1 MGNQISKKPSTKA
14 NRNSTFLDA
23 KPTTPTTATTNTNTN
38 NTNTNG
44 KQQHSNGSNGSNGQ
58 KDKKGANYPARS
70 SQDINRSSWQ
80 AQPTYTTTA
89 TTTAAAG
96 STPHNNN
103 SNRNSITGTTNK
115 QPIYSTTP
123 NSETTT
129 AATVSQGSTNQQQ
142 QQQRDQQSRNGAA
155 GSAASANTDKRS
167 STTTANNSITPH
179 GGGGSAD
186 HAVSPSS
193 SAGGRP
199 GQNPP
204 SGKATAKE
212 TGGGGRQ
219 GSDGQGSQ
227 QQDQPRRSME
237 TVAQGT
243 NGNHQ
248 STSNHQHNKNNNSN
262 NSNTI
267 GQQTNHP
274 QSNGT
279 HGDTQARQPS
289 PQQHS
294 QQQQQQQQQE
304 RPSSMQPSS
313 YPAPSIPFAVTSP
326 GNPILVRKHNLAP
339 LVITPHNSSLH
350 LKGTPPP
357 LSSPLS
363 AGQKKSSEL
372 SPTARL
378 PFIGS
383 DKSGKSMDIDD
394 MISRLLDAGY
404 SGKIA
409 KSVCL
414 KNSEILAICQA
425 AREVLLSQPTLI
437 ELNAPVKIVGDIHGQ
452 YTDLLRLFE
461 MCGFPPS
468 ANFLFLGDYV
478 DRGRMSLE
486 TILLLFCYKIKYPEN
501 FFLLRGNHECANVT
515 KGKHSS
521 RPLSFDQL

>member
-23 KPTTPTTATTNTNTN
+23 KPTTPTTASTNTNTN
-38 NTNTNG
+38 STNTNV
-44 KQQHSNGSNGSNGQ
+44 KQQQQQHSNGSNGL
-58 KDKKGANYPARS
+58 KDKKGANYSTRS
-70 SQDINRSSWQ
+70 SQDLNRSSWQ
-80 AQPTYTTTA
+80 AQPTH
-89 TTTAAAG
+89 TTTAATTSAAG
-96 STPHNNN
+96 GTPHNNN
-103 SNRNSITGTTNK
+103 NSRNSIVGATNK
-115 QPIYSTTP
+115 QPIYSTTT
-123 NSETTT
+123 NSETTP
-129 AATVSQGSTNQQQ
+129 AATVGQSSVHQQQ

-155 GSAASANTDKRS
+155 GSPAAANTDKRS
-167 STTTANNSITPH
+167 SITTANSNIAPH
-179 GGGGSAD
+179 GGGSSD
-186 HAVSPSS
+186 HAVSSLS

-199 GQNPP
+199 GQNPS
-204 SGKATAKE
+204 SGKAATTA
-212 TGGGGRQ
+212 TGGQ
-219 GSDGQGSQ
+219 GSDEQGSQ

-237 TVAQGT
+237 TMAQGT
-243 NGNHQ
+243 NESHQ
-248 STSNHQHNKNNNSN
+248 KTLDHQHNNNNNSN
-262 NSNTI
+262 SSNTN

-274 QSNGT
+274 QSNGAQ
-279 HGDTQARQPS
+279 GDTQAKQPS

-294 QQQQQQQQQE
+294 QQQQQQQQE
-304 RPSSMQPSS
+304 KPSSMQPTS
-313 YPAPSIPFAVTSP
+313 YPALSIPFAVTSP

-339 LVITPHNSSLH
+339 LVITPHNSSLL

-515 KGKHSS
+515 KGKHASW
-521 RPLSFDQL
+521 PL